1 MPVFVEKQFPLVS
14 VTGADLHCGVR
25 NKGLSSQEFLGRV
38 REYLPEENGICETD
52 GSGKCLQSILLSNL
66 EENTF
71 YLFDA
76 DAALAFSHTVEDFA
90 LDDANGTLLAAMQN
104 AGQFEPHR
112 ERYQQLAATLKKVE
126 LIACGKLLRGH
137 KRLKFC
143 RDAGVVKSFWMV
155 LYEGR
160 KCQAMFLGEQ
170 ANDAETFD
178 EKKFTGFFTFNP
190 RLISEAR
197 EDMAECLAARRPQ
210 LRQFAQLHKLD
221 RAAKHLK
228 IKFAREKDAI
238 DIAIRK
244 LQSHGKKYRGKH
256 LLADLNKTLE
266 RLNRLQTHLP
276 ELIVEQQKND

>member
-1 MPVFVEKQFPLVS
+1 M
-14 VTGADLHCGVR
+14 R
-25 NKGLSSQEFLGRV
+25 RKGLSNHEFLGRV
-38 REYLPEENGICETD
+38 REYLPDENGICETD
-52 GSGKCLQSILLSNL
+52 GSGKCLQSIRLSDL

-71 YLFDA
+71 YLFDS

-90 LDDANGTLLAAMQN
+90 LEDANGSLLAAMQS
-104 AGQFEPHR
+104 AEQFAPHR
-112 ERYQQLAATLKKVE
+112 ERYRQLAATLRNVE
-126 LIACGKLLRGH
+126 LIACGKLPRCHARLR
-137 KRLKFC
+137 FS
-143 RDAGVVKSFWMV
+143 RDAAASAKSFWMV

-170 ANDAETFD
+170 ANDAKDFD
-178 EKKFTGFFTFNP
+178 EKQFTGFYTFNP
-190 RLISEAR
+190 RIISQAR
-197 EDMAECLAARRPQ
+197 EDIAESIAGRQPQ
-210 LRQFAQLHKLD
+210 LRQFAKLHKID

-228 IKFAREKDAI
+228 IEFAREKNAI

-256 LLADLNKTLE
+256 FLADLNKTLE